1 MSIHN
6 KHVQTPQGESSKP
19 ANAEKSEAQAQTP
32 SSSASYGAPRG
43 LSISGTSSPDDI
55 PLTRDNLLFLQRSI
69 GNQGVVRLMQK
80 RGILSHPGDAYEGKT
95 DSIQQPMRVGPI
107 IQRKCACGMAV
118 SAPHKECA
126 DCQAKRLPVQRQ
138 ATEAADQ
145 SSLPSSVEEVMRSGS
160 GETLPKNIQEN
171 MGTAL
176 GADLGGVR
184 IHTGPQAARASQDIN
199 AAAFTHGQNIYFGA
213 GRYQPDTT
221 DGKRLLAHE
230 LTHTIQQ
237 RNGAV
242 ATAQDGFSVSQPDDP
257 YEQEAD
263 RVADQ
268 VMAMLVPATAQSA
281 QRDNAVG
288 QKTLLPKPL
297 TNQLSPFIRRSVEPE
312 EEKEKGVLVQ
322 ASLSD
327 GIQAHREAE
336 QPEKEE
342 EKEATTS
349 IQTKQLDTVRPVP
362 VVQWSHGLQREL
374 IQRKVLEEPQK
385 YTVIDYKK
393 TKADNLKSW
402 YDQYKFYNIFKE
414 AEIYPGSTPIAYAN
428 HVYELQ
434 MKLEE
439 IYEGKWSAAEAG
451 ILEPV
456 INSEGTLYKL
466 MNVAL
471 MYHKDP
477 TIGSFGFD
485 TKMLERLSQL
495 LLGFEEKA
503 PPLVSELFSGQ
514 RQLEM
519 VNRNKYF
526 YIQVD
531 DRGDYV
537 KQIQLALLALNYNL
551 GSDLKENKKTKEKE
565 PTGVF
570 GKGTKQAVINF
581 QKDSGLE
588 GKDADGV
595 VGQVTLRL
603 LDVRLGAPAMKKPS
617 VAAGNAYGFHVP
629 VTPTD
634 LLLDKEKQ
642 KQELLKRTLKVAFPI
657 SDEQVD
663 ILIRSGWYWFHF
675 DLTQAAVDLG
685 YYEVTIPK
693 SDYESVLGK
702 VDQAAGGKS
711 GEPVEER
718 LGKSAIDLIKTG
730 KLYELNK
737 RISDVESLIHTLRW
751 SGDPEMHGR
760 DVDWASISKY
770 QAELA
775 TLKQQRQE
783 ELNRLGI
790 SLDDYEK
797 MKDDFIATFEKFA
810 ALTAFRML
818 AENEIQAN
826 IEAQH
831 YTKMEEVA
839 AIKGILNTLSGKYKE
854 SEKLWWEA
862 VSLEDTKGKDKSR
875 YSSGADYKSENTIDL
890 PDGPSIDSSD
900 PTRYF
905 TEENVSNMYK
915 AQEQKPSPYFTS
927 WHDKEKDV
935 VTNLQDSTKKF
946 PILAFP
952 KLELREKSSTY
963 AAMTEGD
970 LQKMLLGIINGT
982 ADDKGIK
989 QNIEATRKDL
999 VDNPKKVWELPVV
1012 VLHAQYALGVIDG
1025 VPAALIK
1032 AKQEAVARKGFWESI
1047 GLAILGIGLGLL
1059 ALASGPI
1066 GWLALAA
1073 SITVGAYDAYR
1084 TYSDITFKK
1093 QTANTA
1099 LDPASALGTE
1109 DPSYFWFWV
1118 SLVSVGLDVL
1128 QAAKLI
1134 KSVAKGIDLAEGV
1147 TKGLNEA
1154 RAAALGR
1161 LEKAGGQ
1168 ATAEGKAILKEIE
1181 EIDSA
1186 LSKLKSTD
1194 LIENVKLLEPLKANP
1209 MAVAVMSEA
1218 LKDKRIVRAVTS
1230 LGKMVE
1236 KEMFENALK
1245 FYAGVGRKS
1254 LDELPELMRLIKEGG
1269 LEANKRLMAELLS
1282 DPRTQKALLD
1292 TQDPKFIAA
1301 QFNAWEAAIKAG
1313 ESKSFVKYLE
1323 AENLTSKLASDTRL
1337 VDMFGEAFA
1346 NLPNAVKNRQ
1356 ILRTVEPRLLD
1367 ALNAGAL
1374 SPEIR
1379 KALEVLLNSDVLAES
1394 ARLSTA
1400 QERLLREIRLLGS
1413 VIETQSDFSKVIS
1426 LLDNP
1431 TARRALWDG
1440 ASQLA
1445 GKDKYIEI
1453 ILKANGGKAPAAD
1466 VLDDL
1471 IRIGPMTDESTIQ
1484 LLLTES
1490 GKKLRQALAA
1500 SPEAVAALKKCA
1512 SPCLPPFITPEQ
1524 VAQVANIMKGQSKD
1538 EALRIREFLYA
1549 NRGTEDS
1556 FKSALTSLETNFA
1569 DALKDV
1575 KLPVLT
1581 KPAGLAVSD
1590 EALRAIVD
1598 LGLPVSELNKIMKK
1612 ASAVKAGSEIITD
1625 LMRVLQLEKGVS
1637 LKNFDT
1643 LIKGLAEGS
1652 DAEFRAAR
1660 HLLDE
1665 AERFTSGATSGLT
1678 KFKYGGLEKADA
1690 LLGRF
1695 SLAELNSMMSAR
1707 WSGGG
1712 FVNNLY
1718 EVVAKLPGASNSEIV
1733 ELIAKAGGGK
1743 GVGDLGRL
1751 REILATIKAPSASY
1765 DEAVKAIQAADAF
1778 AADVAKAMKDP
1789 ATGYD
1794 AMVKLIWGKEVA
1806 VEDDV
1811 IKVTESIGA
1820 SGSDAY
1826 QTVFQL
1832 GKGESIAK
1840 SMASGGAVSKD
1851 KWKVFR
1857 KVIENSN
1864 IAPSI
1869 KNNIIGEM
1877 WTRVNE
1883 QAYRQ
1888 LGYTVYREVE
1898 MTAGKTIAKAD
1909 LVLEKGGEI
1918 LVVECK
1924 SGGATL
1930 SKGQEV
1936 IYPLLQEGKFKSVM
1950 LGGDEALARKFADP
1964 NTKIG
1969 YLLARE

>member
-1 MSIHN
+1 MSN
-6 KHVQTPQGESSKP
+6 EHVQTPQGESSKP
-19 ANAEKSEAQAQTP
+19 ANDEKSEAQARTP

-43 LSISGTSSPDDI
+43 LSISGASSPDDI

-69 GNQGVVRLMQK
+69 GNQGVVRLMER
-80 RGILSHPGDAYEGKT
+80 RGILSQPGDEYEGKA
-95 DSIQQPMRVGPI
+95 DSIQQPMGVGPI

-118 SAPHKECA
+118 SAPHNECA

-160 GETLPKNIQEN
+160 GEPLLKNIQEY
-171 MGTAL
+171 METAL
-176 GADLGGVR
+176 GVDLGGVR
-184 IHTGPQAARASQDIN
+184 IHTGPQAARASQDIS

-213 GRYQPDTT
+213 GRYQPDTI

-242 ATAQDGFSVSQPDDP
+242 ATARDGFSVSQPDDP

-268 VMAMLVPATAQSA
+268 VMAMPVPATAQSA
-281 QRDNAVG
+281 QRDSAVG
-288 QKTLLPKPL
+288 QKTPQPKPL
-297 TNQLSPFIRRSVEPE
+297 TNQLSPFIQRPS
-312 EEKEKGVLVQ
+312 
-322 ASLSD
+322 A
-327 GIQAHREAE
+327 GIQARHEV
-336 QPEKEE
+336 EKSEE
-342 EKEATTS
+342 EEEA
-349 IQTKQLDTVRPVP
+349 ILVQTKQLETVRPIP
-362 VVQWSHGLQREL
+362 VVQRSHGMQREL
-374 IQRKVLEEPQK
+374 IQRQAIEEPKK
-385 YTVIDYKK
+385 YSVIDYKK
-393 TKADNLKSW
+393 AKADNLKSW
-402 YDQYKFYNIFKE
+402 YDQYKFYNLFKE
-414 AEIYPGSTPIAYAN
+414 AGIYPGSTPIAYAN

-439 IYEGKWSAAEAG
+439 VYEGKWTAPEAG

-456 INSEGTLYKL
+456 IDSDSTLVRL
-466 MNVAL
+466 MGITST
-471 MYHKDP
+471 YHKDP
-477 TIGSFGFD
+477 TVNFGFD
-485 TKMLERLSQL
+485 TKMLERLSRY
-495 LLGFEEKA
+495 LLGFEQKA
-503 PPLVSELFSGQ
+503 PPLVSEDFSGN
-514 RQLEM
+514 RQLET
-519 VNRNKYF
+519 VNRNKNF
-526 YIQVD
+526 HIQLD

-537 KQIQLALLALNYNL
+537 KKIQVALLALNYNL
-551 GSDLKENKKTKEKE
+551 GADVKVNKKTGDKE

-588 GKDADGV
+588 GKEADGV

-603 LDVRLGAPAMKKPS
+603 LDARIGAPALKKPS
-617 VAAGNAYGFHVP
+617 VAAGNAYAFHVP
-629 VTPTD
+629 VTAAD
-634 LLLDKEKQ
+634 LLLDRDTQEK
-642 KQELLKRTLKVAFPI
+642 ELLKRTLKVAFPI
-657 SDEQVD
+657 SDDNIDV
-663 ILIRSGWYWFHF
+663 LIRSGWHF
-675 DLTQAAVDLG
+675 LSPLKLTQAHVDFGFLQ
-685 YYEVTIPK
+685 VTISK
-693 SDYESVLGK
+693 SEYESVVGK
-702 VDQAAGGKS
+702 VDEAAGAKS

-718 LGKSAIDLIKTG
+718 LEKSAIDLIKTG

-737 RISDVESLIHTLRW
+737 RISDLEDLIRLLRW

-760 DVDWASISKY
+760 DVDWAAISKH
-770 QAELA
+770 QAELT

-797 MKDDFIATFEKFA
+797 MKADFISTFEKFA

-818 AENEIQAN
+818 GENEIQAN

-831 YTKMEEVA
+831 YAKIEEVT
-839 AIKGILNTLSGKYKE
+839 AIKGILSTLSGKYKE
-854 SEKLWWEA
+854 SERLWWEA
-862 VSLEDTKGKDKSR
+862 VSLEDSKGKDKSQ
-875 YSSGADYKSENTIDL
+875 YSSNSDYRQKNTIDTM
-890 PDGPSIDSSD
+890 DGPIYLYDS
-900 PTRYF
+900 TRYF
-905 TEENVSNMYK
+905 NEKNAADMYK

-935 VTNLQDSTKKF
+935 VSTLQDTTKKF
-946 PILAFP
+946 PVLAYP
-952 KLELREKSSTY
+952 KLELRDKSSKYT
-963 AAMTEGD
+963 AMAEGD

-982 ADDKGIK
+982 NDEKGIK
-989 QNIEATRKDL
+989 QNIESTRKEL
-999 VDNPKKVWELPVV
+999 AQNPKKVWELPVV
-1012 VLHAQYALGVIDG
+1012 VLRAQYALGVVDG
-1025 VPAALIK
+1025 VPAELIK
-1032 AKQEAVARKGFWESI
+1032 AKQEAVANKSFWESI

-1059 ALASGPI
+1059 ALASGPV

-1073 SITVGAYDAYR
+1073 SIGVGAYDAYR
-1084 TYSDITFKK
+1084 TYNEITFKK
-1093 QTANTA
+1093 ETANTA

-1118 SLVSVGLDVL
+1118 SLVSVGLDVF

-1134 KSVAKGIDLAEGV
+1134 KSVAKGVDLAEGV
-1147 TKGLNEA
+1147 TKGLREA
-1154 RAAALGR
+1154 KAAAELR
-1161 LEKAGGQ
+1161 LANAGGES
-1168 ATAEGKAILKEIE
+1168 TAKGKAILKEIE

-1186 LSKLKSTD
+1186 LSKLKTTD

-1269 LEANKRLMAELLS
+1269 QEVAANKRLMAELLS

-1292 TQDPKFIAA
+1292 TQDPDFIAA
-1301 QFNAWEAAIKAG
+1301 QFKAWEAAITAG

-1323 AENLTSKLASDTRL
+1323 AENLTSKLVSDTRL

-1346 NLPNAVKNRQ
+1346 KLPNAVKNRQ

-1400 QERLLREIRLLGS
+1400 QERLMREIRLLGS

-1431 TARRALWDG
+1431 AARRALWDG
-1440 ASQLA
+1440 ASQLS

-1512 SPCLPPFITPEQ
+1512 SPCLPPFITSEQ
-1524 VAQVANIMKGQSKD
+1524 VAQVAAIMKGRSND
-1538 EALRIREFLYA
+1538 DVLRIREFLYA
-1549 NRGTEDS
+1549 NRGSEDS

-1581 KPAGLAVSD
+1581 KPAGMAVSD
-1590 EALRAIVD
+1590 EALRRIID

-1612 ASAVKAGSEIITD
+1612 ASAVKDGPKIITD

-1643 LIKGLAEGS
+1643 IIKGLAQGS
-1652 DAEFRAAR
+1652 DAEFQAAR
-1660 HLLDE
+1660 RLLDE
-1665 AERFTSGATSGLT
+1665 SERFTQSVTSGLT
-1678 KFKYGGLEKADA
+1678 TFKYGGLEKADA

-1695 SLAELNSMMSAR
+1695 SLAELQPMIQAR
-1707 WSGGG
+1707 YPGG

-1718 EVVAKLPGASNSEIV
+1718 EVAAKLPGASNSEIAD
-1733 ELIAKAGGGK
+1733 LIAKAGGGK
-1743 GVGDLGRL
+1743 GAGDLGRL
-1751 REILATIKAPSASY
+1751 REILSAIKAPSTSY

-1794 AMVKLIWGKEVA
+1794 AMVKLIWGEKVA
-1806 VEDDV
+1806 VEDGV
-1811 IKVTESIGA
+1811 IKVTESIGD
-1820 SGSDAY
+1820 SGSVAY
-1826 QTVFQL
+1826 QTAL
-1832 GKGESIAK
+1832 KLDNKGETMAK
-1840 SMASGGAVSKD
+1840 LMATGGAVSRD

-1857 KVIENSN
+1857 KVIEDSN
-1864 IAPSI
+1864 IETSI

-1883 QAYRQ
+1883 QAFIQ
-1888 LGYTVYREVE
+1888 QGYKVTREVE
-1898 MTAGKTIAKAD
+1898 MTAGKFTAKAD
-1909 LVLEKGGEI
+1909 LVLEKGNEI
-1918 LVVECK
+1918 IVVECK
-1924 SGGATL
+1924 SGGAKF
-1930 SKGQEV
+1930 SKNQDV
-1936 IYPLLQEGKFKSVM
+1936 VYPLLQEGKFKSVM
-1950 LGGDEALARKFADP
+1950 LSGDEALARKFADP
-1964 NTKIG
+1964 NSKIG
-1969 YLLARE
+1969 YLPARE